1 MSLLNISFQ
10 RRICEKDNLVLS
22 LVSTSIAFAG
32 LKCPKGQH
40 YVKST
45 WEYHCPDGSVAKVSG
60 NRARCVSDSTMH
72 KAGKI
77 ACRMQASKSNSKDK
91 NNSKPTYNSKNSKSK
106 KVSKK
111 VQCKNLKKKVKMM
124 CSKKGKASSK
134 KCKKGKLLLKKKKC

>member
-1 MSLLNISFQ
+1 MKKI
-10 RRICEKDNLVLS
+10 ILVLS

-45 WEYHCPDGSVAKVSG
+45 WEYKCADGSTATVSG
-60 NRARCVSDSTMH
+60 NRARCVSNSTMH

-77 ACRMQASKSNSKDK
+77 ACQRQALKSNSKKK
-91 NNSKPTYNSKNSKSK
+91 NNSESSFNTANAKSK
-106 KVSKK
+106 KMNKK
-111 VQCKNLKKKVKMM
+111 KQCKNLKKKVKMM
-124 CSKKGKASSK
+124 CSKKGKASAK